1 VTDVLEVA
9 LRLVLVLVAFLT
21 LPLLV
26 GQAEHKAMAHMQ
38 SRLGPMYA
46 GGFHGWA
53 QLVADGV
60 KFAQK
65 EDLVPAAADRTVFKL
80 APAVG
85 LIPYLVV
92 LVAIPVAPGGGVAQE
107 LDAGIFFVIAVMGVG
122 VLGSLMAGWASANK
136 YSLLGGLRS
145 AAQLMAYEL
154 PFLLA
159 AASVAMAAGTL
170 SLSGI
175 VEAWEPWWLLWQL
188 PGGVVFFI
196 AGLAELQ
203 RPPFDMPVADSE
215 IIFGAYTEYTG
226 LRFALFLLAEYV
238 GIVVLAA
245 LTTVLFLGGWK
256 GPFDTSLGGAP
267 GVVWTLL
274 KTFALSF
281 VVIWLRVSYPRL
293 REDQLQRLAW
303 QGLVPV
309 ALAQLALTGVVAVAI
324 S

>member
-1 VTDVLEVA
+1 MTELLEVV
-9 LRLVLVLVAFLT
+9 LRLVLVLGAFLT

-65 EDLVPAAADRTVFKL
+65 EDVIPAAADRTVFKL
-80 APAVG
+80 APAVA

-92 LVAIPVAPGGGVAQE
+92 LVAIPLAPGRVAQE

-136 YSLLGGLRS
+136 FSLLGGLRT

-175 VEAWEPWWLLWQL
+175 VDAWEPWWLLWQL
-188 PGGVVFFI
+188 PGAVVFFV

-226 LRFALFLLAEYV
+226 LRFALFLLAEYA
-238 GIVVLAA
+238 GIVVLCA

-267 GVVWTLL
+267 GIIWTLL
-274 KTFALSF
+274 KVFALSF
-281 VVIWLRVSYPRL
+281 LVIWLRVSYPRL

-309 ALAQLALTGVVAVAI
+309 ALGQLALTGVVAVAT
-324 S
+324 

>member
-1 VTDVLEVA
+1 MNDTLDVV
-9 LRLVLVLVAFLT
+9 LRLVAVLVVFLV

-26 GQAEHKAMAHMQ
+26 GQTEHKVMAHMQ
-38 SRLGPMYA
+38 GRLGPMYA

-65 EDLVPAAADRTVFKL
+65 EDIVPADADRRVFQL
-80 APAVG
+80 APAVALLPYLLVLIVIPVGPDGFVGQTVDAG
-85 LIPYLVV
+85 LIFV
-92 LVAIPVAPGGGVAQE
+92 L
-107 LDAGIFFVIAVMGVG
+107 AVMGVG

-136 YSLLGGLRS
+136 FSLLGGLRT

-154 PFLLA
+154 PMLLT

-170 SLSGI
+170 SLPGI
-175 VEAWEPWWLLWQL
+175 VDGYHWWWTPWQL
-188 PGGVVFFI
+188 VGGVVFFT

-226 LRFALFLLAEYV
+226 LRFALFLLAEYA
-238 GIVVLAA
+238 GIVVLCA
-245 LTTVLFLGGWK
+245 LTTVLFLGGWH
-256 GPFDTSLGGAP
+256 GPWSGSAGW
-267 GVVWTLL
+267 VWTLV
-274 KTFALSF
+274 KTALLAF

-293 REDQLQRLAW
+293 REDQLQKLAW
-303 QGLVPV
+303 TVLIPLS
-309 ALAQLALTGVVAVAI
+309 LAQIALTGVVKVVI

>member
-1 VTDVLEVA
+1 MTEALEVV
-9 LRLVLVLVAFLT
+9 LRIVLVLGAFLV

-26 GQAEHKAMAHMQ
+26 GQTEHKAMAHMQ

-65 EDLVPAAADRTVFKL
+65 EDVVPAAADRTVFKL
-80 APAVG
+80 APAVA

-92 LVAIPVAPGGGVAQE
+92 LVAIPVGPDWVGHD
-107 LDAGIFFVIAVMGVG
+107 LDAGLFFVLAVMGIG

-136 YSLLGGLRS
+136 FSLLGGLRS

-154 PFLLA
+154 PFILA

-170 SLSGI
+170 SLPAI
-175 VEAWEPWWLLWQL
+175 VEAWEPWWLVWQL
-188 PGGVVFFI
+188 PGAVVFFV

-226 LRFALFLLAEYV
+226 LRFALFLLAEYA
-238 GIVVLAA
+238 GIVVLSA
-245 LTTVLFLGGWK
+245 LTTVLFLGGWR
-256 GPFDTSLGGAP
+256 GPFVDELPAL
-267 GVVWTLL
+267 GVVWTLV
-274 KTFALSF
+274 KTMALAF
-281 VVIWLRVSYPRL
+281 VVIWLRVAYPRL

-303 QGLVPV
+303 QGLVPL
-309 ALAQLALTGVVAVAI
+309 ALGQLALTGVVAVVVA
-324 S
+324 

>member
-1 VTDVLEVA
+1 
-9 LRLVLVLVAFLT
+9 
-21 LPLLV
+21 
-26 GQAEHKAMAHMQ
+26 
-38 SRLGPMYA
+38 MYA

-92 LVAIPVAPGGGVAQE
+92 LVAIPVAPGRVAQE

-256 GPFDTSLGGAP
+256 GPFDTALGGAP
-267 GVVWTLL
+267 GVVWTLV
-274 KTFALSF
+274 KIFALSF

-309 ALAQLALTGVVAVAI
+309 ALGQLALTGVVAVAI

>member
-1 VTDVLEVA
+1 MTDVLEVA
-9 LRLVLVLVAFLT
+9 LRLVLVLAAFLT
-21 LPLLV
+21 LPLIV
-26 GQAEHKAMAHMQ
+26 GQTEHKAMAHMQ

-46 GGFHGWA
+46 GAFHGWA

-65 EDLVPAAADRTVFKL
+65 EDVVPAAADRTVFKL
-80 APAVG
+80 APAVA

-92 LVAIPVAPGGGVAQE
+92 LVTIPLTPDWVAQD

-122 VLGSLMAGWASANK
+122 ILGSLMAGWASANK
-136 YSLLGGLRS
+136 FSLLGGLRT

-170 SLSGI
+170 SLTGI
-175 VEAWEPWWLLWQL
+175 VEAWHPWWLLWQL
-188 PGGVVFFI
+188 PGAVVFFV

-226 LRFALFLLAEYV
+226 LRFALFLLAEYA
-238 GIVVLAA
+238 GIVILSA
-245 LTTVLFLGGWK
+245 LTAVLFLGGWR
-256 GPFDTSLGGAP
+256 GPFDGALF
-267 GVVWTLL
+267 GAVGAVWTLV
-274 KTFALSF
+274 KTFVLSF

-303 QGLVPV
+303 QVLVPV
-309 ALAQLALTGVVAVAI
+309 ALAQLALTGVVAVAV
-324 S
+324 

>member
-1 VTDVLEVA
+1 MLEIPVLEIVVRLA
-9 LRLVLVLVAFLT
+9 LVLLAFLT

-26 GQAEHKAMAHMQ
+26 GQMEHKAMAHMQ
-38 SRLGPMYA
+38 GRLGPMYA

-65 EDLVPAAADRTVFKL
+65 EAVVPASADATIFRL
-80 APAVG
+80 APAVA

-92 LVAIPVAPGGGVAQE
+92 LAVIPVGPGR
-107 LDAGIFFVIAVMGVG
+107 AGQQFDVGLFLVLAVLGVG
-122 VLGSLMAGWASANK
+122 VLGALMAGWASGNK
-136 YSLLGGLRS
+136 YSLLGGLRT

-170 SLSGI
+170 SLGGI
-175 VEAWEPWWLLWQL
+175 VEAWQPWWLIWQL
-188 PGGVVFFI
+188 PAAVVFFV

-203 RPPFDMPVADSE
+203 RPPFDMPIADSE
-215 IIFGAYTEYTG
+215 GIFGALTEYSG
-226 LRFALFLLAEYV
+226 LRFALFLLAEYA
-238 GIVVLAA
+238 GIVVLCA
-245 LTTVLFLGGWK
+245 LTAVLFLGGWK
-256 GPFDTSLGGAP
+256 GPFFDEQLG
-267 GVVWTLL
+267 WLRTLT
-274 KTFALSF
+274 KTLALSF

-303 QGLVPV
+303 QGLVPL
-309 ALAQLALTGVVAVAI
+309 ALLQLAVTGVVRVMMAA
-324 S
+324 